1 MKVLKEF
8 KEFINKGNVVDLAV
22 AVVIGG
28 AFGKI
33 VSAVVADLVMPLVN
47 AVMPQGDWRKWEVTP
62 LHFRVGDF
70 LGTLVDFT
78 IVAFVIF
85 IVMVKIVGTIN
96 RKTPATKECPECLEM
111 VPKAAKRCRAC
122 TSVFTVLALML
133 LAAPA
138 FAQGSPTFTY
148 AKPEEVKVGA
158 PPPPPVE
165 WKAVAK
171 GGMTL
176 TTGNSQT
183 TNGTLALAISRRE
196 SANKFA
202 FDAGAAYGQSN
213 QLFAVTQPVAANPT
227 MMEVTGVERR
237 EVTTTNMWQTK
248 ARYDRFFTANNA
260 GYAAAQAA
268 ADRVAGKSFAGG
280 GQIGYSRQLY
290 SSAVHLCVSELGYD
304 YSYERYVPQ
313 PDRTLDP
320 VSIHSARLFVGET
333 LKISPTS
340 GATAS
345 VEGLFNLNRE
355 SKALVY
361 NSSPP
366 SQGVAAF
373 HDTRVVGK
381 LGLTTTVLA
390 RLSVGFGF
398 TLRYDQNPPPR
409 PIPSGTPPGIPYMAG
424 VQPFSDRVDTLA
436 EATLIYTFI

>member
-33 VSAVVADLVMPLVN
+33 VSAIVADLVMPLVN

-85 IVMVKIVGTIN
+85 IVMVKLVGTVN
-96 RKTPATKECPECLEM
+96 RKAPATKECPECLEM

-138 FAQGSPTFTY
+138 FAQANPTFTY
-148 AKPEEVKVGA
+148 GKPEEVKAGA

-171 GGMTL
+171 GGMLL

-196 SANKFA
+196 SANKFS
-202 FDAGAAYGQSN
+202 FDAGMAYGQSN
-213 QLFAVTQPVAANPT
+213 QSRSPRSNPT
-227 MMEVTGVERR
+227 R
-237 EVTTTNMWQTK
+237 
-248 ARYDRFFTANNA
+248 
-260 GYAAAQAA
+260 
-268 ADRVAGKSFAGG
+268 
-280 GQIGYSRQLY
+280 
-290 SSAVHLCVSELGYD
+290 
-304 YSYERYVPQ
+304 
-313 PDRTLDP
+313 
-320 VSIHSARLFVGET
+320 
-333 LKISPTS
+333 PT
-340 GATAS
+340 
-345 VEGLFNLNRE
+345 
-355 SKALVY
+355 
-361 NSSPP
+361 
-366 SQGVAAF
+366 
-373 HDTRVVGK
+373 
-381 LGLTTTVLA
+381 
-390 RLSVGFGF
+390 
-398 TLRYDQNPPPR
+398 R
-409 PIPSGTPPGIPYMAG
+409 P
-424 VQPFSDRVDTLA
+424 
-436 EATLIYTFI
+436 